1 MSTHSDMSTEV
12 GRQTVSNDFPEKP
25 TESHPSSS
33 SEPHWEPVP
42 DSIEGLRQ
50 KLKARRQQTAASSAK
65 KPQSKLPFL
74 SSRPKSKRKSPSS
87 PSPLPPANTANRL
100 VQLSPQAK
108 KRLLPPLLANA
119 QRVFAPFQIIPKI
132 GRRIPGK
139 LRWGLGITGGLAILA
154 GGSLI
159 ALDMSLPDTENMAY
173 ATAVRSGTVTFKAL
187 NGDIFFQSG
196 PATRNYLKIA
206 DIPEKLQQAYLA
218 TEDRRF
224 YEHRGVDVKG
234 IARAVSSNILSR
246 GIAEGGSTL
255 TQQLARIS
263 YLNQE
268 RSILRKIREARL
280 AQKIEEKLSKSEILE
295 RYLNQVYLGG
305 GAYGVGDAAE
315 VYFSKPVKDL
325 KLGQMAVLAGL
336 PAAPTLYSPSL
347 NPETAKKRRNEVLDR
362 MVRSKFITA
371 AEAETAKQQDLEVK
385 ASSPPNLEDKA
396 PYFSSYLK
404 EQLSRM
410 VPEANLKA
418 GGITVETTLN
428 LDWQKAATRVVEDTV
443 YLDGYNQGFGQAALV
458 SLEPQTGEIRAMVG
472 GASFNESQFNRV
484 TQALRQPGSTFKAF
498 VYAAAI
504 AAGMSPYDSVQDI
517 PFSVDGYKPK
527 NYSRNYSGWVTR
539 SQALSQSLNIPAVR
553 TLIEVG
559 FDPMIQ
565 IAKGL
570 GIQSKLDPFYSTALG
585 GNEVTVL
592 ELTNAYGTLAAQ
604 GFRAQPHGIRR
615 IFNRTGRVIYGASF
629 QRQQALDSSTANIMN
644 WMLQQV
650 VDSGTGTPAQLNR
663 PVAGKTGT
671 SEQARDLW
679 FVGYVPQL
687 VTGVWLGNDD
697 NYPTGGSSSTAAF
710 VWREFMKQAVEDIP
724 VQKFPELPQ
733 LEGRKASIK
742 ANPVKPNSMYNISP
756 EEAGEKKEQPREEAP
771 PPEEEAA
778 Y

>member
-1 MSTHSDMSTEV
+1 MT
-12 GRQTVSNDFPEKP
+12 NDLPEKSA
-25 TESHPSSS
+25 ESKPLNS
-33 SEPHWEPVP
+33 SESHWEPVP

-50 KLKARRQQTAASSAK
+50 KLKERRRQAAATSAK
-65 KPQSKLPFL
+65 KPQKNFL
-74 SSRPKSKRKSPSS
+74 SASSLKSKPKRNPQSPRKPTAQPSRR
-87 PSPLPPANTANRL
+87 PLTPFIARAK
-100 VQLSPQAK
+100 QAI
-108 KRLLPPLLANA
+108 
-119 QRVFAPFQIIPKI
+119 APFGVIPRI
-132 GRRIPGK
+132 GRRIPPK
-139 LRWGLGITGGLAILA
+139 LRWGLGITGGLALLA
-154 GGSLI
+154 GGSVI
-159 ALDMSLPDTENMAY
+159 ALDMSLPDTQNMAY
-173 ATAVRSGTVTFKAL
+173 ATAVRPGTLTLKAV
-187 NGDIFFQSG
+187 NGDVFFQSG
-196 PATRNYLKIA
+196 PATRNQLRISE
-206 DIPEKLQQAYLA
+206 IPEKLQQAYLA

-224 YEHRGVDVKG
+224 YEHEGVDFKG
-234 IARAVSSNILSR
+234 IARAVTSNILSR

-268 RSILRKIREARL
+268 HSILRKLREARL
-280 AQKIEEKLSKSEILE
+280 AQKIEDKLSKAEILE

-315 VYFSKPVKDL
+315 VYFSKSVKNL
-325 KLGQMAVLAGL
+325 TLGQMAVLAGL
-336 PAAPTLYSPSL
+336 PAAPTLYSPL
-347 NPETAKKRRNEVLDR
+347 VNPEMAQKRRNEVLER

-371 AEAETAKQQDLEVK
+371 AEAETAKKEDLGVK

-404 EQLSRM
+404 EQLSKM
-410 VPEANLKA
+410 VPETVLKT
-418 GGITVETTLN
+418 GGVTVETTLN
-428 LDWQKAATRVVEDTV
+428 LDWQQMATRVVEDTV
-443 YLDGYNQGFGQAALV
+443 YLDGYNQGFSQAALV

-527 NYSRNYSGWVTR
+527 NYSRKYSGWVTR
-539 SQALSQSLNIPAVR
+539 TQALTNSLNIPAVR

-565 IAKGL
+565 IAREL

-604 GFRAQPHGIRR
+604 GFRAKPHGIRR
-615 IFNRTGRVIYGASF
+615 IFNREGRVIYGANF
-629 QRQQALDSSTANIMN
+629 KREQAVDSSTANIMN

-650 VDSGTGTPAQLNR
+650 VESGTGTAAQLNR

-679 FVGYVPQL
+679 FVGYIPQL

-697 NYPTGGSSSTAAF
+697 NYPTGGSSSTAAL
-710 VWREFMKQAVEDIP
+710 VWREFMKQTVTSIP
-724 VQKFPELPQ
+724 VQKFSELPQ
-733 LEGRKASIK
+733 LEGRKGSIK
-742 ANPVKPNSMYNISP
+742 PKPVKPNSMYNISP
-756 EEAGEKKEQPREEAP
+756 EEAGEKKEHREEDP
-771 PPEEEAA
+771 PIQEEAA

>member
-1 MSTHSDMSTEV
+1 VT
-12 GRQTVSNDFPEKP
+12 NDLPEKSA
-25 TESHPSSS
+25 ESKPSSS
-33 SEPHWEPVP
+33 SESHWEPVP

-50 KLKARRQQTAASSAK
+50 KLRERRRQATATSSTKKPKKNFLSASSLTSK
-65 KPQSKLPFL
+65 PKRNPQSPRN
-74 SSRPKSKRKSPSS
+74 SNARPSRR
-87 PSPLPPANTANRL
+87 PL
-100 VQLSPQAK
+100 
-108 KRLLPPLLANA
+108 
-119 QRVFAPFQIIPKI
+119 APFMARAKQAIAPFGVIPRI
-132 GRRIPGK
+132 GRRIPPK
-139 LRWGLGITGGLAILA
+139 LRWGLGITGGLALLA
-154 GGSLI
+154 GGSVI
-159 ALDMSLPDTENMAY
+159 ALDMSLPDTQNMAY
-173 ATAVRSGTVTFKAL
+173 ATAVRPGTLTLKAV
-187 NGDIFFQSG
+187 NGDVFFQSG
-196 PATRNYLKIA
+196 PATRNQLRISE
-206 DIPEKLQQAYLA
+206 IPEKLQQAYLA

-224 YEHRGVDVKG
+224 YEHEGVDFKG
-234 IARAVSSNILSR
+234 IARAVTSNILSR

-268 RSILRKIREARL
+268 HSILRKLREARL
-280 AQKIEEKLSKSEILE
+280 AQKIEDKLSKAEILE

-325 KLGQMAVLAGL
+325 SLGQMAVLAGL
-336 PAAPTLYSPSL
+336 PAAPTLYSPL
-347 NPETAKKRRNEVLDR
+347 INPEVAQKRRNEVLDR
-362 MVRSKFITA
+362 MVRSKFITVA
-371 AEAETAKQQDLEVK
+371 AAETAKKEDLGVK
-385 ASSPPNLEDKA
+385 ASSPPNLENKA

-404 EQLSRM
+404 EQLSKM
-410 VPEANLKA
+410 VPETILKT
-418 GGITVETTLN
+418 GGVTVETTLN
-428 LDWQKAATRVVEDTV
+428 LDWQKMATRVVEDTV
-443 YLDGYNQGFGQAALV
+443 YLDGYNQGFSQAALV
-458 SLEPQTGEIRAMVG
+458 SLEPQTGEIRTMVG

-527 NYSRNYSGWVTR
+527 NYSRKYSGWVTR
-539 SQALSQSLNIPAVR
+539 SQALTNSLNIPAVR

-565 IAKGL
+565 IARDL

-615 IFNRTGRVIYGASF
+615 IFNREGRVIYGADF
-629 QRQQALDSSTANIMN
+629 KREQVVDSSTANIMN

-650 VDSGTGTPAQLNR
+650 VESGTGTAAQLNR

-679 FVGYVPQL
+679 FVGYIPQL

-710 VWREFMKQAVEDIP
+710 VWREFMKQAVTSIP

-733 LEGRKASIK
+733 LEGRKGSIK
-742 ANPVKPNSMYNISP
+742 PKPVKPNSMYNISP
-756 EEAGEKKEQPREEAP
+756 EEAGEKKEQPREEDP
-771 PPEEEAA
+771 PTQEEAT